1 MTSFIV
7 ILRTWLN
14 LYRLAPKKLPALV
27 KRKSTLFIL
36 GLLVTVSHL
45 SAQEPADALR
55 YSWVVP
61 TGTARQQAIGGA
73 MGSLGGDISSAY
85 VNPAGLA
92 FYKTGDFVI
101 TPGFNLSSNKTS
113 FLNRTEKDKK
123 NSFNLGTTGIV
134 LGAGARRGGQVTS
147 SAFAIAVNRSA
158 NFNNSILYRGQNN
171 TTSYSQK
178 FLEEIRNAN
187 EGDANNVSGNY
198 PYGSSLA
205 FNTYWIDTIG
215 GGTNGN
221 FEFQSRAQNLLAT
234 GLLQENTLQ
243 TTGGITELTFG
254 GGASFND
261 KVYVGGT
268 LGIPFLHY
276 DRTSTFTEAD
286 ATDNNMNK
294 FNFASIEEN
303 LTTKGIGIN
312 LKAGVIFKPV
322 EFVRLGFAVHS
333 PSMYNITE
341 TYDVYVEADTENYQG
356 LLNQESGA
364 LTGNVSDFKYY
375 LMTPY
380 RLIASASY
388 VLREAED
395 VRRQKG
401 FITAD
406 IEYINYKASSFSTD
420 AEADNSQS
428 TKDYFSALND
438 VIDNTYKSAFNFKL
452 GGELKFNTVMV
463 RAGAAYYGNPY
474 KNIIGEKGN
483 RFLLSG
489 GLGYRH
495 KGMFIDVTYV
505 HNMTKDVHV
514 PYRLD
519 SAPNVMA
526 NIRNTT
532 GNAVLTLGFKI

>member
-1 MTSFIV
+1 M
-7 ILRTWLN
+7 
-14 LYRLAPKKLPALV
+14 K
-27 KRKSTLFIL
+27 LFIHYFL
-36 GLLVTVSHL
+36 TWSWLYNKPQIKLVFVQKRTQLFLLTFFVMSSQL

-73 MGSLGGDISSAY
+73 MGSLGGDISAAY

-101 TPGFNLSSNKTS
+101 TPGYKLSNNKSTY
-113 FLNRTEKDKK
+113 LNRQEKDKK

-134 LGAGARRGGQVTS
+134 LGAGGRSGGKVSS
-147 SAFAIAVNRSA
+147 SAFVIAVNRSA
-158 NFNNSILYRGQNN
+158 NFNNSILYRGQN
-171 TTSYSQK
+171 TSTSYSQK
-178 FLEEIRNAN
+178 FLEEIRN
-187 EGDANNVSGNY
+187 EGDANNVSGNF

-221 FEFQSRAQNLLAT
+221 FEFQSRAAPLLAT
-234 GLLQENTLQ
+234 GLLQENTLF
-243 TTGGITELTFG
+243 TSGGITEITLG
-254 GGASFND
+254 GGAGFND
-261 KVYVGGT
+261 KVYIGGT
-268 LGIPFLHY
+268 VGIPFLRY
-276 DRTSTFTEAD
+276 DRSSTFTEAD
-286 ATDNNMNK
+286 ATDNPMNK
-294 FNFASIEEN
+294 FNFASIQED
-303 LTTKGIGIN
+303 LTTKGIGVN
-312 LKAGVIFKPV
+312 LKAGIIFKPV
-322 EFVRLGFAVHS
+322 EFFRLGLAVHS
-333 PSMYNITE
+333 PSFYNITE
-341 TYDVYVEADTENYQG
+341 SYDVYVETDTENYQN
-356 LLNQESGA
+356 LLNQSSES

-380 RLIASASY
+380 KLIGSASY
-388 VLREAED
+388 VLREAAD
-395 VRRQKG
+395 VRQQKG

-406 IEYINYKASSFSTD
+406 IEYINYKSSTFSTD

-428 TKDYFSALND
+428 TKDYFKALND
-438 VIDNTYKSAFNFKL
+438 VIDNTYKGALNFRL

-474 KNIIGEKGN
+474 KNLIGEKGN

-505 HNMTKDVHV
+505 QNMTKDVHV

-526 NIRNTT
+526 NIKNTT
-532 GNAVLTLGFKI
+532 GNAILTLGFKI

>member
-1 MTSFIV
+1 MKLFIAF
-7 ILRTWLN
+7 LQPWMKRTLLIWELWV
-14 LYRLAPKKLPALV
+14 PA
-27 KRKSTLFIL
+27 KRKISIPFLFIL
-36 GLLVTVSHL
+36 VVASQVN
-45 SAQEPADALR
+45 AQEPSDALR

-61 TGTARQQAIGGA
+61 NGTARQQAIGGA

-85 VNPAGLA
+85 VNPAGLG
-92 FYKTGDFVI
+92 FYKTGDFVV
-101 TPGFNLSSNKTS
+101 TPGYNFSNNKST
-113 FLNRTEKDKK
+113 FLNRTETEKK
-123 NSFNLGTTGIV
+123 NSFNLGTSGVV
-134 LGAGARRGGQVTS
+134 LGAGGRRGSKVSS
-147 SAFAIAVNRSA
+147 SAFVIAVNRSA
-158 NFNNSILYRGQNN
+158 NLNNSILYRGQN
-171 TTSYSQK
+171 TSTSYSQK

-187 EGDANNVSGNY
+187 EGDANNVAGNY

-215 GGTNGN
+215 GGSNGN
-221 FEFQSRAQNLLAT
+221 FEFQSRATPLLAT
-234 GLLQENTLQ
+234 GLLQENTLY
-243 TTGGITELTFG
+243 TTGGITELAFG

-261 KVYVGGT
+261 KIYVGGT
-268 LGIPFLHY
+268 LGIPFLRY
-276 DRTSTFTEAD
+276 DRLSTFTEVD
-286 ATDNNMNK
+286 ATDNPMNQ
-294 FNFASIEEN
+294 FNFATIEEN
-303 LTTKGIGIN
+303 LTTSGIGVN

-322 EFVRLGFAVHS
+322 EFVRLGLAVHS
-333 PSMYNITE
+333 PSFYNITE
-341 TYDVYVEADTENYQG
+341 SYNVYVETDTENYEG
-356 LLNQESGA
+356 LMNQNSES

-380 RLIASASY
+380 RVIGSASY
-388 VLREAED
+388 VLRETQD
-395 VRRQKG
+395 VRQQKG

-420 AEADNSQS
+420 AEADNSQA
-428 TKDYFSALND
+428 TKDYFTALND
-438 VIDNTYKSAFNFKL
+438 VIDDTYKAAFNFKL

-474 KNIIGEKGN
+474 KNLIGEKGN

-495 KGMFIDVTYV
+495 KGMFIDLTYV

-514 PYRLD
+514 PYRLQ

-532 GNAVLTLGFKI
+532 GNAVLTFGFKI